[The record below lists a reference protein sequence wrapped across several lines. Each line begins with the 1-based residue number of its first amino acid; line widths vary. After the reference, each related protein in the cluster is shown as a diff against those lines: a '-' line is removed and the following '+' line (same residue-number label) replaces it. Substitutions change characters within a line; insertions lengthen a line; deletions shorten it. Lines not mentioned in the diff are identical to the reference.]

1 MVDGLDDGQFQQLI
15 ITLLILRQVH
25 LHWLKFLLEFAM
37 GIDAPT
43 VNQLIFAV
51 LVRSEYGGIPI
62 AGFNFLYHG
71 WDLHIIDHFP
81 FLQRDRHHAVQS
93 KDSKVL
99 VVDGSDLGAKLF
111 ILIEHLYG
119 ILKNHAIDL
128 IEKHP
133 RAVNIDE
140 MVANHHRLIQRRP
153 TAIIL
158 LPIPVKVHLLLH

>member
-25 LHWLKFLLEFAM
+25 LHWLKFLLKFAM

-43 VNQLIFAV
+43 VNQLVFTV

-93 KDSKVL
+93 KDS
-99 VVDGSDLGAKLF
+99 
-111 ILIEHLYG
+111 
-119 ILKNHAIDL
+119 
-128 IEKHP
+128 
-133 RAVNIDE
+133 
-140 MVANHHRLIQRRP
+140 
-153 TAIIL
+153 
-158 LPIPVKVHLLLH
+158 